1 MSIVYYTLHNGVTI
15 PSLGFG
21 TYKLQDTEQARDC
34 VAYALRAGYRSIDTA
49 ALYKNETGV
58 GQGIRESGL
67 KREDIFVTTKLPNDR
82 HGYDEA
88 LRTFDESM
96 ARLGLDYLDLYLN
109 HQPVADSIGAWRAME
124 EAYRAGTL
132 RAIGVCNFNAAR
144 LLDFCESV
152 EVKPAVDQVEMHPF
166 FHQRETVA
174 VMMQYNVA
182 PEAWGPFAEG
192 KLGIFTN
199 PVLTE
204 IGQAHGKTAAQV
216 ALRWFRLRG
225 VVVIPKSIHRERM
238 EQNLNIWDFT
248 LTGDEMARIGAL
260 DLGHS
265 KIVDHNDPR
274 FIKMLHDLKVHA

>member
-96 ARLGLDYLDLYLN
+96 ARLGMDYLDLYLI
-109 HQPVADSIGAWRAME
+109 HWPGKDRYVETWKAFE
-124 EAYRAGTL
+124 KLYREGRV
-132 RAIGVCNFNAAR
+132 RAIGVSNFLPHHLETLRQQTEILPMVNQIE
-144 LLDFCESV
+144 L
-152 EVKPAVDQVEMHPF
+152 HPYLW
-166 FHQRETVA
+166 QRDAINYCQGHGILV
-174 VMMQYNVA
+174 
-182 PEAWGPFAEG
+182 EAWSPLMRGGAA
-192 KLGIFTN
+192 FTE
-199 PVLTE
+199 PTVSA
-204 IGQAHGKTAAQV
+204 IAQKHGRTNAQV
-216 ALRWFRLRG
+216 ILRWELQHGIR
-225 VVVIPKSIHRERM
+225 VIPKSA
-238 EQNLNIWDFT
+238 T
-248 LTGDEMARIGAL
+248 PARILENSDLFSFELDQDDMAAIDALERDGRTGAHPDEFL
-260 DLGHS
+260 
-265 KIVDHNDPR
+265 
-274 FIKMLHDLKVHA
+274 F

>member
-96 ARLGLDYLDLYLN
+96 ARLGLDYLDLYLI
-109 HQPVADSIGAWRAME
+109 HWPGKDRYVETWKSFE
-124 EAYRAGTL
+124 KLYREGRV
-132 RAIGVCNFNAAR
+132 RAIGVSNFLPHHLETLRQQTEIMPMVNQIE
-144 LLDFCESV
+144 L
-152 EVKPAVDQVEMHPF
+152 HPYLW
-166 FHQRETVA
+166 QREAINYCQGHGILV
-174 VMMQYNVA
+174 
-182 PEAWGPFAEG
+182 EAWSPLMRGGAA
-192 KLGIFTN
+192 FTE
-199 PVLTE
+199 PTVSA
-204 IGQAHGKTAAQV
+204 IAQKHGRTNAQV
-216 ALRWFRLRG
+216 ILRWELQHGIR
-225 VVVIPKSIHRERM
+225 VIPKSA
-238 EQNLNIWDFT
+238 T
-248 LTGDEMARIGAL
+248 PARILENSDLFGFELDQSDMAAIDALERDGRTGAHPDEFL
-260 DLGHS
+260 
-265 KIVDHNDPR
+265 
-274 FIKMLHDLKVHA
+274 F

>member
-96 ARLGLDYLDLYLN
+96 ARLGLDYLDLYLI
-109 HQPVADSIGAWRAME
+109 HWPGKDRYVKTWKAFE
-124 EAYRAGTL
+124 KLYREGRI
-132 RAIGVCNFNAAR
+132 RAIGVSNFLPHHLETLRQQTEIMPMVNQIE
-144 LLDFCESV
+144 L
-152 EVKPAVDQVEMHPF
+152 HPYLW
-166 FHQRETVA
+166 QREAINYCQGHGILV
-174 VMMQYNVA
+174 
-182 PEAWGPFAEG
+182 EAWSPLMRGGAA
-192 KLGIFTN
+192 FTE
-199 PVLTE
+199 PTVSA
-204 IGQAHGKTAAQV
+204 IAQKHGKTNAQV
-216 ALRWFRLRG
+216 ILRWELQHGIR
-225 VVVIPKSIHRERM
+225 VIPKSA
-238 EQNLNIWDFT
+238 T
-248 LTGDEMARIGAL
+248 PARILENSDLFSFELDQDDMAAIDALERAGRTGAHPDEFL
-260 DLGHS
+260 
-265 KIVDHNDPR
+265 
-274 FIKMLHDLKVHA
+274 F

>member
-96 ARLGLDYLDLYLN
+96 ARLGLDYLDLYLI
-109 HQPVADSIGAWRAME
+109 HWPGKDRYVKTWKAFE
-124 EAYRAGTL
+124 KLYREGRV
-132 RAIGVCNFNAAR
+132 RAIGVSNFLPHHLETLRQQTEIMPMVNQIE
-144 LLDFCESV
+144 L
-152 EVKPAVDQVEMHPF
+152 HPYLW
-166 FHQRETVA
+166 QREAINYCQGHGILV
-174 VMMQYNVA
+174 
-182 PEAWGPFAEG
+182 EAWSPLMRGGAA
-192 KLGIFTN
+192 FTEPTVSAIAQKHSRTN
-199 PVLTE
+199 
-204 IGQAHGKTAAQV
+204 AQV
-216 ALRWFRLRG
+216 ILRWELQHGIR
-225 VVVIPKSIHRERM
+225 VIPKSA
-238 EQNLNIWDFT
+238 T
-248 LTGDEMARIGAL
+248 PARILENSDLFGFELDQSDMAAIDALERDGRTGAHPDEFL
-260 DLGHS
+260 
-265 KIVDHNDPR
+265 
-274 FIKMLHDLKVHA
+274 F